1 MKSADKERSAG
12 WFMLFGLD
20 MHVVL
25 MLAVGAAAGGFVNG
39 LAGFGTSLFA
49 LGWWLQVLTPLEAVA
64 ISVAMSVL
72 SGIPGFY
79 TVRGAIDGRRLSRFL
94 IPAILGIPFGLS
106 ILQWIS
112 QDVLK
117 TVIGGFLILYGVYF
131 FVRRG
136 IPLVDRKLPVVD
148 ALLGFAGGVL
158 GAVAGLSGALPTI
171 WVSLKPWN
179 KKEQRGVLQ
188 PFNIAVLGISA
199 VGLWIQGAYTTLSW
213 AHFAVVVPATL
224 ISAVVG
230 IVIFGLLRDHQF
242 RILLVVLSGLSGVI
256 LLAQTYL

>member
-1 MKSADKERSAG
+1 
-12 WFMLFGLD
+12 MLFDLE
-20 MHVVL
+20 MQVII
-25 MLAVGAAAGGFVNG
+25 MLAVGAVAGGFVNG

-79 TVRGAIDGRRLSRFL
+79 TVRGAIVGKRLMRFL
-94 IPAILGIPFGLS
+94 VPAIVGIPLGLS
-106 ILQWIS
+106 ILHWIS

-117 TVIGGFLILYGVYF
+117 TVIGMFLILYGVYF

-136 IPLVDRKLPVVD
+136 IALVDRKLPVVD
-148 ALLGFAGGVL
+148 AMLGFAGGIL

-171 WVSLKPWN
+171 WISLKPWN

-199 VGLWIQGAYTTLSW
+199 IGLWWQGAYSTLSW
-213 AHFAVVVPATL
+213 EHFAIVVPATL
-224 ISAVVG
+224 ISAFVG
-230 IVIFGLLRDHQF
+230 IAIFGWLKDHQF
-242 RILLVVLSGLSGVI
+242 RILLVALSSISGVI
-256 LLAQTYL
+256 LLGQTYL